1 MAIVRVALPIPVPQ
15 VFDYV
20 AADATEADVGRCV
33 KVPFGRGDRNG
44 LIVALGEEGEVDPAR
59 LKPVHHIQRGVPA
72 LPADWL
78 ELVAFVARYYHAP
91 LGEVVA
97 LALPPGLRR
106 ADGVSDA
113 DEDPL
118 LEISAAGREA
128 LAAAKRASKALAL
141 LQALA
146 AAPGPWRRS
155 VVRAVDG
162 GEAVGDLVR
171 RGWLVTAADED
182 SGGAH
187 STGALPALTPEQAAA
202 VEAILAGGSGF
213 RPWLLHGVTGSGK
226 TEVYLRLAAHMLAQG
241 RQVLMLVPEIALT
254 PQLEQRV
261 AQRFAAA
268 NVVSLHSALADGA
281 RSRGFVQALT
291 GRADIV
297 LGTRLAVFAPLPR
310 LGLILVDEEHDAS
323 YKQQEGVRYS
333 ARDVAVWRARQRDV
347 PVVLGSATPSLE
359 TWYHAKSERYAL
371 QTLSQRAVAAT
382 LPAVR
387 CIDTRRIK
395 LDEGLSP
402 ALQAAIA
409 QRLERGEQSLVFLN
423 RRGYAPVLSCPSC
436 GWVSRCPHCTANLVV
451 HLADRRL
458 RCHHCGCDGPI
469 PHACPS
475 CGNQDIQPFGRGTQ
489 RIEARVAELF
499 PQARVLRV
507 DRDAARTRSQWEKL
521 LDTIAAG
528 EADILVGTQMMAKGH
543 DFPKLTLVGVIGADS
558 SLHAADF
565 RAPERLFQQL
575 MQVGGR
581 AGRGTLPGEVLIQ
594 TEYPMHPLYLHLA
607 KHDFDA
613 FARMALQERRGA
625 GFPPFTHQ
633 AMLRADAPALEDAVE
648 FLRHARRLAEERA
661 PEGLRLYD
669 PVPMR
674 MTRLARRERAQLL
687 VEADQR
693 GLLQAFLAD
702 WMAVLYRQ
710 RTARELRW
718 QLDVD
723 PLDV

>member
-1 MAIVRVALPIPVPQ
+1 MAIVRVALPVPLPQ
-15 VFDYV
+15 VFDYT
-20 AADATEADVGRCV
+20 AEDAGAEDVGRCV
-33 KVPFGRGDRNG
+33 KVPFGRGERTG
-44 LIVALGEEGEVDPAR
+44 LIVGLVDEAAVEAAR
-59 LKPVHHIQRGVPA
+59 LKAVLHIQRGVPP

-78 ELVAFVARYYHAP
+78 ELVGFVARYYHAP

-106 ADGVSDA
+106 ADGVSDE

-118 LEISAAGREA
+118 LGITAEGREA
-128 LAAAKRASKALAL
+128 LAPGRRASRALTL

-146 AAPGPWRRS
+146 EGAGPWRRS
-155 VVRAVDG
+155 VIRARDG
-162 GEAVGDLVR
+162 GEAVGELLR
-171 RGWLVTAADED
+171 RGWLEIVADP
-182 SGGAH
+182 GARH
-187 STGALPALTPEQAAA
+187 EAGAQPLATPEQAAA
-202 VEAILAGGSGF
+202 VEVIVGAGMRF

-226 TEVYLRLAAHMLAQG
+226 TEVYLRLAAHALAQG

-281 RSRGFVQALT
+281 RSRGFVQALS

-359 TWYHAKSERYAL
+359 TWHHAKSERYAL
-371 QTLSQRAVAAT
+371 QTLSRRAVAAT

-402 ALQAAIA
+402 ALHAAIA

-436 GWVSRCPHCTANLVV
+436 GWVSRCPHCSANLVV

-489 RIEARVAELF
+489 RIEARLAELF

-528 EADILVGTQMMAKGH
+528 DADLLVGTQMMAKGH
-543 DFPKLTLVGVIGADS
+543 DFPRLTLVGVVGADA

-581 AGRGTLPGEVLIQ
+581 AGRGELPGEVLIQ

-607 KHDFDA
+607 RHDFDA
-613 FARMALQERRGA
+613 FARMALQERRAA

-687 VEADQR
+687 VESDQR
-693 GLLQAFLAD
+693 APLQAFLAD
-702 WMAVLYRQ
+702 WVAVLYRQ

-723 PLDV
+723 PLEV

>member
-1 MAIVRVALPIPVPQ
+1 MAIVRVALPLPLPQ
-15 VFDYV
+15 VFDY
-20 AADATEADVGRCV
+20 AAEDVGGDDVGRCV
-33 KVPFGRGDRNG
+33 KVPFGRGERTG
-44 LIVALGEEGEVDPAR
+44 LIVGLGEQAGVETAR
-59 LKPVHHIQRGVPA
+59 LKTVLHIQRGVPP

-78 ELVAFVARYYHAP
+78 ELVGFVARYYHAP

-106 ADGVSDA
+106 ADGVSDE

-118 LEISAAGREA
+118 LGITAEGREA
-128 LAAAKRASKALAL
+128 LAPGRRASRALTL

-146 AAPGPWRRS
+146 EGAGPWRRS
-155 VVRAVDG
+155 VIRARDG
-162 GEAVGDLVR
+162 GEAVGELLR
-171 RGWLVTAADED
+171 RGWLEIVADP
-182 SGGAH
+182 GARH
-187 STGALPALTPEQAAA
+187 EAGAQPLATPEQAAA
-202 VEAILAGGSGF
+202 VEVIVGAGMRF

-226 TEVYLRLAAHMLAQG
+226 TEVYLRLAAHALAQG

-281 RSRGFVQALT
+281 RSRGFVQALS

-359 TWYHAKSERYAL
+359 TWHHAKSERYAL
-371 QTLSQRAVAAT
+371 QTLSRRAVAAT

-402 ALQAAIA
+402 ALHAAIA

-436 GWVSRCPHCTANLVV
+436 GWVSRCPHCSANLVV

-489 RIEARVAELF
+489 RIEARLAELF

-528 EADILVGTQMMAKGH
+528 DADLLVGTQMMAKGH
-543 DFPKLTLVGVIGADS
+543 DFPRLTLVGVVGADA

-581 AGRGTLPGEVLIQ
+581 AGRGELPGEVLIQ

-607 KHDFDA
+607 RHDFDA
-613 FARMALQERRGA
+613 FARMALQERRAA

-687 VEADQR
+687 VESDQR
-693 GLLQAFLAD
+693 APLQAFLAD
-702 WMAVLYRQ
+702 WVAVLYRQ

-723 PLDV
+723 PLEV

>member
-1 MAIVRVALPIPVPQ
+1 MAIVRVALPVPLPQ
-15 VFDYV
+15 VFDYT
-20 AADATEADVGRCV
+20 AEDAGAEDVGRCV
-33 KVPFGRGDRNG
+33 KVPFGRGERTG
-44 LIVALGEEGEVDPAR
+44 LIVGLGDEAAVEAAR
-59 LKPVHHIQRGVPA
+59 LKAVLHIQRGVPP

-78 ELVAFVARYYHAP
+78 ELVDFVARYYHAP

-106 ADGVSDA
+106 ADGVSDE

-118 LEISAAGREA
+118 LGITAEGREA
-128 LAAAKRASKALAL
+128 LAPGRRASRALTL

-146 AAPGPWRRS
+146 EGAGPWRRS
-155 VVRAVDG
+155 VIRARDG
-162 GEAVGDLVR
+162 GEAVGELLR
-171 RGWLVTAADED
+171 RGWLEIVADP
-182 SGGAH
+182 GARH
-187 STGALPALTPEQAAA
+187 QAGAQPLATPEQAAA
-202 VEAILAGGSGF
+202 VEVIVGAGMRF

-226 TEVYLRLAAHMLAQG
+226 TEVYLRLAAHALAQG

-281 RSRGFVQALT
+281 RSRGFVQALS

-359 TWYHAKSERYAL
+359 TWHHAKSERYAL
-371 QTLSQRAVAAT
+371 QTLSRRAVAAT

-402 ALQAAIA
+402 ALHAAIA

-436 GWVSRCPHCTANLVV
+436 GWVSRCPHCSANLVV

-489 RIEARVAELF
+489 RIEARLAELF

-528 EADILVGTQMMAKGH
+528 DADLLVGTQMMAKGH
-543 DFPKLTLVGVIGADS
+543 DFPRLTLVGVVGADA

-581 AGRGTLPGEVLIQ
+581 AGRGELPGEVLIQ

-607 KHDFDA
+607 RHDFDA
-613 FARMALQERRGA
+613 FARMALQERRAA

-687 VEADQR
+687 VESDQR
-693 GLLQAFLAD
+693 APLQAFLAD
-702 WMAVLYRQ
+702 WVAVLYRQ

-723 PLDV
+723 PLEV

>member
-1 MAIVRVALPIPVPQ
+1 MAIVRVALPIPLPQ

-20 AADATEADVGRCV
+20 AADAGAADVGRCV

-44 LIVALGEEGEVDPAR
+44 LIVALGDEAEVDAAR
-59 LKPVHHIQRGVPA
+59 LKTVHHIQRAVPP

-78 ELVAFVARYYHAP
+78 ELVGFVARYYHAP

-118 LEISAAGREA
+118 LDIAPPGREA
-128 LAAAKRASKALAL
+128 LAGAKRASRALAL

-146 AAPGPWRRS
+146 AETGPWRRS
-155 VVRAVDG
+155 VIRALDG
-162 GEAVGDLVR
+162 GEAVGELLR
-171 RGWLVTAADED
+171 RGWLAETEGEG
-182 SGGAH
+182 GGAAG
-187 STGALPALTPEQAAA
+187 TGALPELTAEQAAA
-202 VEAILAGGSGF
+202 VDAILGGGPGF

-359 TWYHAKSERYAL
+359 TWYHARSERYAL
-371 QTLSQRAVAAT
+371 QTLNQRAVAAT
-382 LPAVR
+382 LPVVR

-402 ALQAAIA
+402 GLQAAIA

-489 RIEARVAELF
+489 RIEARLAELF

-507 DRDAARTRSQWEKL
+507 DRDAARTRKQWEKL

-607 KHDFDA
+607 RHDFDA
-613 FARMALQERRGA
+613 FARMALQERRAA

-661 PEGLRLYD
+661 PEVLRLYD

-693 GLLQAFLAD
+693 GPLQAFLAE